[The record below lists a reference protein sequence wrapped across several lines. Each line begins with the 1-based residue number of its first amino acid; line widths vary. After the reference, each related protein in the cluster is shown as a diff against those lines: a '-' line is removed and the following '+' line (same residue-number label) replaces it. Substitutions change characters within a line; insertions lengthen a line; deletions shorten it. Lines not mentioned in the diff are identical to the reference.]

1 MGMRTA
7 EDLAVEQARQAHV
20 GPVHR
25 SAGDLIDAVVAD
37 GAGADDFVL
46 AVGRVIGIIFAGKG
60 SHEALLHL
68 LMD

>member
-1 MGMRTA
+1 MGMRA
-7 EDLAVEQARQAHV
+7 AQDLAVEQARQAHV

-25 SAGDLIDAVVAD
+25 GPGDLIDTVVAN

-60 SHEALLHL
+60 SP
-68 LMD
+68 